1 MINNDVDN
9 STNDEYATQMY
20 LISKDDFSLLT
31 SVKEKGQSET
41 LLPQPPPPIP
51 PPTQPPPDQPSEP
64 NSNVDQPSAPAPM
77 EEKETGQGK
86 KKWTKENV
94 ADFNQKFLSKKNLR
108 KYLEDRDWEELYKR
122 LLPILKSNN
131 TDKTQAVN
139 DLIQLNRDE
148 GANPLLFN
156 RPADRERTPPR
167 GFRNIPPTARFRRR
181 DDDDANDYDDD
192 DDDDD
197 DDGMGWDRWMTASP
211 ITNTVIKNKKVAPSK
226 GKAPRKAQPYTSSGP
241 YKNTRHRKRY
251 PVDPKQVANIKK
263 NLAQQWEDE
272 DDDDVN
278 DDPNPDVPSTSKGS
292 PSKKKRKGGGRKFIR
307 NWVNF

>member
-1 MINNDVDN
+1 M
-9 STNDEYATQMY
+9 AFHARA
-20 LISKDDFSLLT
+20 DD
-31 SVKEKGQSET
+31 
-41 LLPQPPPPIP
+41 
-51 PPTQPPPDQPSEP
+51 
-64 NSNVDQPSAPAPM
+64 
-77 EEKETGQGK
+77 
-86 KKWTKENV
+86 
-94 ADFNQKFLSKKNLR
+94 
-108 KYLEDRDWEELYKR
+108 
-122 LLPILKSNN
+122 
-131 TDKTQAVN
+131 
-139 DLIQLNRDE
+139 
-148 GANPLLFN
+148 
-156 RPADRERTPPR
+156 
-167 GFRNIPPTARFRRR
+167 
-181 DDDDANDYDDD
+181 DYDDD